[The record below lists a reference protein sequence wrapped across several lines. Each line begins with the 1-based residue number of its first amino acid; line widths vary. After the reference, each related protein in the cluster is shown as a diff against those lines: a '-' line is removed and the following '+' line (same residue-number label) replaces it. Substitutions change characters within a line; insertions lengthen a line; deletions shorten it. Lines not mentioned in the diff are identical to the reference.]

1 MSIPKSTT
9 EQQGIQKGQ
18 ATGAIP
24 EGERVTTRKSNDD
37 LADLLSRVTADNLH
51 PEQETGE
58 PRGNEQW

>member
-9 EQQGIQKGQ
+9 EQQGIQKDQ